1 MVWTCLDTEERLS
14 DYLDGLLAA
23 DERAAMEAHLAGCA
37 TCPAL
42 VTEVRSLAERLPR
55 LEQAVEP
62 TWLVF
67 RILEATSGA
76 VGAKKERAWKRMFA
90 GLLAPRFAVGLGA
103 VAATILFLFQAMGIN
118 PKKITAEDLNP
129 VNVFRAADRQA
140 HLTYARGVSFVNDMR
155 VVYEIRSRLHMQ
167 EASATPATAPQQ
179 QEQKS
184 PTSPQSEHQLK
195 NDLLQHGPSVIAVS
209 ALTGFAAGGLR

>member
-90 GLLAPRFAVGLGA
+90 GLLAPRFAVGLAA

-118 PKKITAEDLNP
+118 PKKITAGDLNP

-140 HLTYARGVSFVNDMR
+140 HLTYARGVSYVDNLR
-155 VVYEIRSRLHMQ
+155 WVYEIRSRLQ
-167 EASATPATAPQQ
+167 EASATPNTTPQQ
-179 QEQKS
+179 PEQKS

-195 NDLLQHGPSVIAVS
+195 NDLLRHGRSVIAVT
-209 ALTGFAAGGLR
+209 ALTGFAAGGLL